1 MSEEV
6 DQITKVPS
14 ELEAEVPKKKE
25 KDPKKVAAG
34 KVAAYSKKM
43 REAYDR
49 EKKAG
54 AEAKNRASSFGG
66 LSMQNIAIG
75 VLVVSLTAYN
85 LYLRY
90 SENNVRKYIPPPP
103 PPNTPEP
110 TSRIS
115 IKTPKIGM
123 E

>member
-43 REAYDR
+43 KKKLMI
-49 EKKAG
+49 EKRKLKPKLKI
-54 AEAKNRASSFGG
+54 EHP
-66 LSMQNIAIG
+66 L
-75 VLVVSLTAYN
+75 LED
-85 LYLRY
+85 YLC
-90 SENNVRKYIPPPP
+90 
-103 PPNTPEP
+103 
-110 TSRIS
+110 
-115 IKTPKIGM
+115 KILL
-123 E
+123 

>member
-1 MSEEV
+1 
-6 DQITKVPS
+6 
-14 ELEAEVPKKKE
+14 
-25 KDPKKVAAG
+25 
-34 KVAAYSKKM
+34 
-43 REAYDR
+43 
-49 EKKAG
+49 
-54 AEAKNRASSFGG
+54 
-66 LSMQNIAIG
+66 MQNIAIG
-75 VLVVSLTAYN
+75 VVVVSLTAYN